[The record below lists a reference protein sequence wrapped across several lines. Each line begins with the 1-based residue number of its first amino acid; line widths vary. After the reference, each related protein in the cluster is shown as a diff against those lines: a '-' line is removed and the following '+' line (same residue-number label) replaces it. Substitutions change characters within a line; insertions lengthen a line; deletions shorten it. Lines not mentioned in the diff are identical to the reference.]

1 LQFELELAVSPWL
14 REPAM
19 FYRSLGA
26 RFYTALFAKQWGE
39 SDDTNIRSEIIAN
52 SVRSDESRV
61 EGSRY

>member
-1 LQFELELAVSPWL
+1 
-14 REPAM
+14 M

-61 EGSRY
+61 EGSRC